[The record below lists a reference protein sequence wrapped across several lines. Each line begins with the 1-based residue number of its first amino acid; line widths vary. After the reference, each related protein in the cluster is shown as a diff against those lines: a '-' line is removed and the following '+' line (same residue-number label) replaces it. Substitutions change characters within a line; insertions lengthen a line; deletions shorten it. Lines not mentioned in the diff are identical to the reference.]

1 MHKIT
6 DLEFRRFSAK
16 HHNAS
21 RNWLIPIIKTDDPEI
36 FGIGDASSL
45 GQDEIIIEETKYLF
59 EKFLK
64 EEDPINTESLWLNM
78 YNNSMQRG
86 GRISSTSISGLDIA
100 LWDIKGKIL
109 NLPIYKLLGG
119 SQRDK
124 LLVYANGWYTNPG
137 TPEQNANE
145 SRKVIQMGYKALK
158 FDPFGQDN
166 FYKISKEELYLAE
179 NRIKLVRET
188 VGKNIEILIEAHA
201 KFNVMNAIKIGDM
214 IQKYDP
220 LFYEEPVS
228 EEKIDELKQVREKVK
243 VPIATG
249 ERLYTKFPFSEI
261 LEKNAA
267 DVLQPDIA
275 NAGGITELKKI
286 AILAESKH
294 VTIAPHNT
302 CSPVGAIAEMHLSKS
317 ILNFEIM
324 EYHAEFYSP
333 QYFKVFTG
341 FPRQKNGYVTINN
354 KPGLGL
360 TMNENEIKKHPP
372 LNKPLLK
379 GSAIKKI

>member
-1 MHKIT
+1 
-6 DLEFRRFSAK
+6 
-16 HHNAS
+16 
-21 RNWLIPIIKTDDPEI
+21 
-36 FGIGDASSL
+36 
-45 GQDEIIIEETKYLF
+45 
-59 EKFLK
+59 
-64 EEDPINTESLWLNM
+64 
-78 YNNSMQRG
+78 
-86 GRISSTSISGLDIA
+86 
-100 LWDIKGKIL
+100 
-109 NLPIYKLLGG
+109 
-119 SQRDK
+119 
-124 LLVYANGWYTNPG
+124 
-137 TPEQNANE
+137 
-145 SRKVIQMGYKALK
+145 MGYKALK

-166 FYKISKEELYLAE
+166 FYKISKEQLYLAE
-179 NRIKLVRET
+179 NRIKSVRET
-188 VGKNIEILIEAHA
+188 VGKNVEILIEADA

-214 IQKYDP
+214 IKKYDP

-228 EEKIDELKQVREKVK
+228 EEKIDELKQVREKVN

-372 LNKPLLK
+372 LNKPLSK
-379 GSAIKKI
+379 GGAIKKI